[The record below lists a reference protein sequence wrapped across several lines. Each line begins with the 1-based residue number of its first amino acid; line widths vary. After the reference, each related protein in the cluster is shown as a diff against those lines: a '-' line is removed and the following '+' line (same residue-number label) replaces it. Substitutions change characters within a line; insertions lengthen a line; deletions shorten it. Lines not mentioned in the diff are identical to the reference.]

1 MNLILNQLHRERA
14 LREGVLSLPSAEVL
28 SLLLPAIRK
37 NRIPEDMELLIG
49 EFCWHEIALQQSSLK
64 AEYIGANVDNIRAML
79 KSFSKLRLYKT
90 KTRITNVIFKRN
102 VDINKLAI
110 VDKHYKNTTKNGII
124 DIINSLLYL
133 SLFDCRLFN
142 VNKLIE
148 DVKSDITVEIDG
160 ININKSRLQ
169 KNGIVGTTKKM
180 IVQELVVAS
189 VPLNDLYKLVKGIE
203 YQYAVYNK

>member
-1 MNLILNQLHRERA
+1 M
-14 LREGVLSLPSAEVL
+14 
-28 SLLLPAIRK
+28 
-37 NRIPEDMELLIG
+37 
-49 EFCWHEIALQQSSLK
+49 
-64 AEYIGANVDNIRAML
+64 
-79 KSFSKLRLYKT
+79 
-90 KTRITNVIFKRN
+90 
-102 VDINKLAI
+102 
-110 VDKHYKNTTKNGII
+110 
-124 DIINSLLYL
+124 LYL

>member
-169 KNGIVGTTKKM
+169 KNGIVGTTKK
-180 IVQELVVAS
+180 
-189 VPLNDLYKLVKGIE
+189 
-203 YQYAVYNK
+203 